1 MSTESTSLPVKIIAG
16 KPCSLQSSY
25 KFTDGSNITIILQFS
40 NEKHFINYGWLRLRS
55 EEDKVLIKE
64 TLKVNSSIVV
74 NKTMAGTWEFEF
86 YYYPN
91 MSEFQP
97 EKAKIPHYGTNYS
110 SSECRTVVE
119 ILNATK
125 PENLSSAGRS
135 LPSDD
140 KYMIIGAVAGVSVL
154 IILAQTAYIAVL
166 KAKARSLNAHKHIS
180 KITPETDEHE
190 TARYCANP
198 VPKALKI
205 AAPRDDDDDDDE
217 AIYEAPNID
226 LNGRIGL
233 QVPQPPA
240 VNTIPRTPRTDHK
253 NRVGPPTMLPPGLKE
268 NQQPTFPR
276 GRPNDRDANVANRP
290 PLPLPNQPQEVYE
303 EMESED
309 VYEPPPVN
317 PMPPRLPKPPKK
329 VPTGK
334 LLDVKE
340 NTLKLKPVNKPPVT
354 PKPGRPR
361 SKMESEDVYEP
372 PPVNPMPPRLP
383 KPPKKVP
390 TGKLLD
396 VKENT
401 LKLKPVNKPPVTP
414 KPGRPRSIVNSPG
427 NELEQV
433 LKRRNNA
440 VEQHTTTPKTNELE
454 QALRRRNNDNMQTSE
469 LEAAMRRRNNVAPV
483 PVTTIPEPSR
493 LKPSSRPPP
502 PQSKP
507 RSPPVAQP
515 MQEEIYFN
523 ENRDSSDE
531 EWNYEPLKP
540 YTNYDPNIYNI

>member
-1 MSTESTSLPVKIIAG
+1 MLFYIYLVILCSKFISIMSTENTSLPVKIIAG
-16 KPCSLQSSY
+16 KPCSLQSNY

-119 ILNATK
+119 IVNATK

-205 AAPRDDDDDDDE
+205 AAPRDDDDDDE

-276 GRPNDRDANVANRP
+276 GRSNDREANLANRP

-317 PMPPRLPKPPKK
+317 PPQ
-329 VPTGK
+329 
-334 LLDVKE
+334 
-340 NTLKLKPVNKPPVT
+340 
-354 PKPGRPR
+354 
-361 SKMESEDVYEP
+361 
-372 PPVNPMPPRLP
+372 PMPPRLP

-440 VEQHTTTPKTNELE
+440 VEQHTGPKTNELE
-454 QALRRRNNDNMQTSE
+454 QALRRRNNDIQNSE

-502 PQSKP
+502 RSRTAEQSKP
-507 RSPPVAQP
+507 RSPPVPQP